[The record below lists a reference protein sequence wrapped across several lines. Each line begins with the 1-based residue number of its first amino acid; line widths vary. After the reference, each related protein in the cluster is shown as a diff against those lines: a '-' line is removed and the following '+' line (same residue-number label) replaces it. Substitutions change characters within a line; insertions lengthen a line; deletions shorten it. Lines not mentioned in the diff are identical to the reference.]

1 VLERPH
7 DQLAATVMPGGR
19 APVYVADIVA
29 RQVRAKLAEL
39 EALSSLTNE
48 VRTRDRSAIALA
60 QAQPVA
66 IQL

>member
-1 VLERPH
+1 VLERSH

>member
-1 VLERPH
+1 
-7 DQLAATVMPGGR
+7 MPGGR

-29 RQVRAKLAEL
+29 RQVRAKLAEF

-60 QAQPVA
+60 QAQPIA

>member
-1 VLERPH
+1 
-7 DQLAATVMPGGR
+7 
-19 APVYVADIVA
+19 VADIVA

-48 VRTRDRSAIALA
+48 VRARDRSAIALA